1 MNHEYQVFNFQLS
14 FAKIEKG
21 RDIKADKKKI
31 KKRREIENIKE
42 TRLTELPVRMFGM
55 WTKQVVDLNA
65 TRSNKTCME
74 QESINTYTK
83 RVLMTRYELLNTL
96 F

>member
-55 WTKQVVDLNA
+55 
-65 TRSNKTCME
+65 
-74 QESINTYTK
+74 
-83 RVLMTRYELLNTL
+83 
-96 F
+96 